1 VCPACC
7 SACTLFP
14 HPPPQADLSA
24 FAPLSDSLAP
34 LSDSL
39 NPRRLLPGS
48 GPGKR
53 GDIKGKHLLSAHESA
68 HESAHQSTHESALLR
83 GTLQHPK
90 GLTVGPIARQVDSP
104 AQAVHVG
111 AVFKLAAGRMLPGGG
126 KGKHLLSTAPTTLST
141 SSGAIHQTA
150 GTGHHQQDGL
160 VLSAGRMLPGG
171 GKGKHMLSTAATT
184 LSTAS
189 DGSHQAAI
197 AGHHQQD
204 SLVLSAG
211 RMLPGGGKGKH
222 LLASLAL
229 SPTASGGSQQTA
241 AQLTGTAAQHQQ
253 QDSSAQSVVM
263 TAGRMLPGGGKGRLL
278 LSVVAPKN
286 AIV

>member
-1 VCPACC
+1 
-7 SACTLFP
+7 LFP

-111 AVFKLAAGRMLPGGG
+111 AVFKLA
-126 KGKHLLSTAPTTLST
+126 
-141 SSGAIHQTA
+141 
-150 GTGHHQQDGL
+150 
-160 VLSAGRMLPGG
+160 AGRMLPGG